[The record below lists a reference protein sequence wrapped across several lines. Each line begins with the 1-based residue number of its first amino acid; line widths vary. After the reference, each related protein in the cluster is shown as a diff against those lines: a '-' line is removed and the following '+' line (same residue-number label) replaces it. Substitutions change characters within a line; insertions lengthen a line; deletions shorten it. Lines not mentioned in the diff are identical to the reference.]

1 MATDI
6 TYIVSYRCPRCQT
19 QLEAGPRQTDSWL
32 RCPKCGRPSLPP
44 AFSRII
50 PPAPAPAEGDVVF
63 IGDFDRLNAIP
74 PALPS
79 SPAVTSTW
87 RVVFL
92 AGLLICA
99 SLLIFSL
106 LDQDALKASIF
117 GIGALVCL
125 GFLAIPRR
133 RV

>member
-6 TYIVSYRCPRCQT
+6 SYIVSYHCPRCQAA
-19 QLEAGPRQTDSWL
+19 LEAGPRPTDSWL
-32 RCPKCGRPSLPP
+32 RCPKCGRPALPP
-44 AFSRII
+44 AYSQFA
-50 PPAPAPAEGDVVF
+50 APAPAAEGEVVF
-63 IGDFDRLNAIP
+63 IGDFNRLSSIP
-74 PALPS
+74 PAVP
-79 SPAVTSTW
+79 VTSAAASTW
-87 RVVFL
+87 RMVFL

-106 LDQDALKASIF
+106 LDQDAIKASIF

-133 RV
+133 RF